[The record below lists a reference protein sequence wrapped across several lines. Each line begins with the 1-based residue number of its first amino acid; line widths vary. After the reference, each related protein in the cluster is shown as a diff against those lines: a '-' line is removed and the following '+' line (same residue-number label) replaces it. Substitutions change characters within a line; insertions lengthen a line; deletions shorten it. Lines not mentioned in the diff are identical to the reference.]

1 MAASSVSAKRPR
13 IGLKRFLAVL
23 VLAVCAIVSV
33 VLSRPA
39 VKNAIIR
46 WMTRTPRAHRGRI
59 SADAV
64 LAHGMDARPA
74 ARVPRAAGDLSPL
87 RAADAPAYVDD
98 GLGLP
103 VPDVVHFVFGLEPT
117 FGHIKFGLI
126 HYLAILGASVH
137 IRPQLIKWHHMY
149 LPEGLWWECA
159 KPVLTL
165 HKVDDVTH
173 VHGKPKAMR
182 VQHKADILRMQI
194 MLNDG
199 GMYIVRRPPLA
210 RPQRV
215 FITSQ
220 LTLCAPR
227 RPLRRRIPT

>member
-1 MAASSVSAKRPR
+1 MNAKRPR
-13 IGLKRFLAVL
+13 EGLSVRRILAVI
-23 VLAVCAIVSV
+23 VLAVCVIVCV

-39 VKNAIIR
+39 VKNALVR
-46 WMTRTPRAHRGRI
+46 WLSRGGAPRSHRARTSAGALAVRAV
-59 SADAV
+59 SA
-64 LAHGMDARPA
+64 GSF
-74 ARVPRAAGDLSPL
+74 AGDFAPL

-98 GLGLP
+98 GQP
-103 VPDVVHFVFGLEPT
+103 IPDIVHFVFGLEPT

-126 HYLAILGASVH
+126 HYLAILGAAVH

-159 KPVLTL
+159 KPALTL

-199 GMYIVRRPPLA
+199 GMYIVR
-210 RPQRV
+210 
-215 FITSQ
+215 
-220 LTLCAPR
+220 
-227 RPLRRRIPT
+227 